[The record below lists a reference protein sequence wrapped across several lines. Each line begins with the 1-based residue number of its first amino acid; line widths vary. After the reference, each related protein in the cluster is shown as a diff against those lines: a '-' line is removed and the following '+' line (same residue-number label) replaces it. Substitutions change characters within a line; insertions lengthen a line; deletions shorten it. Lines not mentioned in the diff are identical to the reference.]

1 MFTLL
6 FIVLPI
12 LLVIHV
18 VRLFTRP
25 FRYRSYRQPFGY
37 GGYGNYGG
45 YGRRRHGL
53 GGSLFSI
60 LALVALDRIFT
71 GRRF

>member
-6 FIVLPI
+6 FVVLPI
-12 LLVIHV
+12 LLVVHV

-25 FRYRSYRQPFGY
+25 YRSGGRFYNPYFNGY
-37 GGYGNYGG
+37 GYGYGC
-45 YGRRRHGL
+45 RRHRGWRR
-53 GGSLFSI
+53 SLFSI
-60 LALVALDRIFT
+60 LALVALDRLIT